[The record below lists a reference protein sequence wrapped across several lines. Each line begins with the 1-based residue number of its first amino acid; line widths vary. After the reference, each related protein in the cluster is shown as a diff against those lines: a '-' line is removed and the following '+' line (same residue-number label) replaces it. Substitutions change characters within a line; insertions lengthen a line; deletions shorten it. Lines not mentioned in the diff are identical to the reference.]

1 MLDGW
6 QVMTKEKIAPEHNDL
21 FGQPLEVG
29 DCVVYPRGNNMTVGT
44 VAKLNPKM
52 VGVKG
57 IERWGSCNKY
67 PMELVKV
74 SGAEVTMYLLKKSAK
89 AWH

>member
-1 MLDGW
+1 M
-6 QVMTKEKIAPEHNDL
+6 VMKTAKTPTQHNDL
-21 FGQPLEVG
+21 FGQPLELG
-29 DCVVYPRGNNMTVGT
+29 DCVVYPRSNNMHVGT
-44 VAKLNPKM
+44 VSKLNPKM

-67 PMELVKV
+67 PQELVKV

-89 AWH
+89 A

>member
-1 MLDGW
+1 
-6 QVMTKEKIAPEHNDL
+6 MTKPVIEHKDL
-21 FGQPLEVG
+21 FGQPLSIG
-29 DCVVYPRGNNMTVGT
+29 DCVVYPRSNSMYVGT

-67 PMELVKV
+67 PQELVRV
-74 SGAEVTMYLLKKSAK
+74 SGPEVTMYLLKKK
-89 AWH
+89 T

>member
-1 MLDGW
+1 M
-6 QVMTKEKIAPEHNDL
+6 VVKTKTPIEHQDL

-29 DCVVYPRGNNMTVGT
+29 DCVVYPRSNSMYVGT
-44 VAKLNPKM
+44 VAKINPKM

-57 IERWGSCNKY
+57 IERWSNCNKY
-67 PMELVKV
+67 PQELVKV

-89 AWH
+89 A